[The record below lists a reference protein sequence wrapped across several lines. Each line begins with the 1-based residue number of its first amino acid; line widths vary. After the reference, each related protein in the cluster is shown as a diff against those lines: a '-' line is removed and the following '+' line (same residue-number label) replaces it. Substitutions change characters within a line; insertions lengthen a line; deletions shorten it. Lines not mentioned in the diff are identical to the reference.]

1 MANDKDFKAKNR
13 VTALSFH
20 EKVSAITSSSGAMTA
35 DLSTASIF
43 TSTLTEDTEVTL
55 SNPPASGSVGYA
67 TFVVKANSGTHK
79 IFFSNPVIYETYPV
93 EEIETDPT
101 VITVRASDSDDYYH
115 VAFAI
120 RSAS

>member
-13 VTALSFH
+13 VTALAFH
-20 EKVSAITSSSGAMTA
+20 EKVTALTSSAGAMTA
-35 DLSTASIF
+35 DLSTASVF

-67 TFVVKANSGTHK
+67 TFVVKADSGTHK
-79 IFFSNPVIYETYPV
+79 IFFSNTVIYETYPV
-93 EEIETDPT
+93 EEIDTDPT
-101 VITVRASDSDDYYH
+101 VITVRASDNDDYYH